1 MAGVFLSILPT
12 MQYTLL
18 ALSSPSDGQC
28 LLTAVRVADAIIR
41 RGHQLDTVFF
51 SDAATTI
58 GLATLCMPQDEI
70 AIQRQWQRLA
80 ADHAV
85 ELVLCVASAIQRGV
99 AGTDELPSDSKLHPT
114 LAEGFR
120 IGGLGQLISATH
132 AADRVLT
139 FGG

>member
-1 MAGVFLSILPT
+1 

-28 LLTAVRVADAIIR
+28 LLTAARVAEAIIH
-41 RGHQLDTVFF
+41 RGHRLDTVFF

-58 GLATLCMPQDEI
+58 GLATLSMPQDEI

-80 ADHAV
+80 AAHTVD
-85 ELVLCVASAIQRGV
+85 LVLCVASALQRGV
-99 AGTDELPSDSKLHPT
+99 VGADELPSDSELHPT

-120 IGGLGQLISATH
+120 IGGLGQLVAATH